1 MSDSQVGRLTL
12 DPGGEISLRWTKAWN
27 GLLTIKGQDFR
38 ASHSHHVHDYYSI
51 CLVDHGEAEVIARGE
66 SFHVRPGSVILI
78 SPYEVHA
85 EESNRAAGWSFRG
98 MSPRPATLKRVLG
111 GEFARAL
118 GALRFK
124 SPVVNDSALADHLDC
139 LFTTL
144 ERSTEG
150 VAGERILE
158 DTRESLRRQMEP
170 VARSS
175 RLRRARRAT
184 ELARARIHDGGK
196 GMPSIAELSSLTG
209 MSRYHL
215 SRTFRDVVGLPP
227 YAYYAQVRM
236 AWAKVFLRHGYPLS
250 AVAMQLGYSDQ
261 SHFHRQ
267 FRELSATTPGRYA
280 RALHSVFRGQPVAE
294 PFNGAR
300 PLIPADS
307 G

>member
-51 CLVDHGEAEVIARGE
+51 RLVDHGEAEG
-66 SFHVRPGSVILI
+66 
-78 SPYEVHA
+78 
-85 EESNRAAGWSFRG
+85 
-98 MSPRPATLKRVLG
+98 
-111 GEFARAL
+111 
-118 GALRFK
+118 
-124 SPVVNDSALADHLDC
+124 
-139 LFTTL
+139 
-144 ERSTEG
+144 
-150 VAGERILE
+150 
-158 DTRESLRRQMEP
+158 
-170 VARSS
+170 
-175 RLRRARRAT
+175 
-184 ELARARIHDGGK
+184 
-196 GMPSIAELSSLTG
+196 
-209 MSRYHL
+209 
-215 SRTFRDVVGLPP
+215 DVVGLPP
-227 YAYYAQVRM
+227 YAYYAQVRT

-280 RALHSVFRGQPVAE
+280 RALHSVFGDQPMAE